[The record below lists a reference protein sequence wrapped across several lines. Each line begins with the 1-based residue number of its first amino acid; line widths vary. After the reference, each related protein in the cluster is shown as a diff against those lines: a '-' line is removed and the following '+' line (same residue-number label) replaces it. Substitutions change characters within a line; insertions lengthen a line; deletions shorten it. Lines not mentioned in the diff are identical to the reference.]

1 MPTALERTCSTW
13 LISMPIAACQL
24 VLTTAVEDHVF
35 VTDPN
40 FAVTLPLAASG
51 AATLPKTLQVVP
63 WEPPGVPQE
72 CSGVLRRARVDAV
85 EVKEGG

>member
-1 MPTALERTCSTW
+1 MIWPGVLGRGADLQTALERTCSTW

-51 AATLPKTLQVVP
+51 AVA
-63 WEPPGVPQE
+63 PPQPFQRGLGNPRTAAA
-72 CSGVLRRARVDAV
+72 C
-85 EVKEGG
+85 